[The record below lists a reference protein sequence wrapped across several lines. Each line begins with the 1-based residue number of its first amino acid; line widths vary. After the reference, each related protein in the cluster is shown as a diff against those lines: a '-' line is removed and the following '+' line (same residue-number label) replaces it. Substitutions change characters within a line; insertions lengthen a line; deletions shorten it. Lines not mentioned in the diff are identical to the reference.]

1 MHWITCIWFTYASY
15 ILSEDS
21 SDLNTW
27 IPSNLRIN
35 FGSSTNSHNQELI
48 NTFYNESDNF
58 DKYSYTLYSM
68 VMVILGSDIG
78 PCTPWQS
85 ISCVF
90 ICVFGSIFLAVL
102 FGNVSLLLAK
112 INNKYTA
119 YNSRVREL
127 EAKLTQRNIPLY
139 LKNRVLEYLDYC
151 WRKQKIYDELLDF
164 SELSAPLQ
172 RECLIYLHK
181 DVIINVPLFSHL
193 ESNEILTII
202 QKLKTE
208 IYMPEDLIIR
218 EGELGNQ
225 MYFLIEGVVEVIIK
239 AKKKKGGIFLT
250 KGAYFG
256 EIALI
261 SQSRR
266 TSSVKAA
273 DFCIL
278 EVFSK
283 KHYENLKYD
292 FPSKKKT
299 KKST

>member
-1 MHWITCIWFTYASY
+1 
-15 ILSEDS
+15 
-21 SDLNTW
+21 
-27 IPSNLRIN
+27 
-35 FGSSTNSHNQELI
+35 
-48 NTFYNESDNF
+48 
-58 DKYSYTLYSM
+58 M

-90 ICVFGSIFLAVL
+90 VCVFGSIFLAVI

-112 INNKYTA
+112 INSKFTVYNNKI
-119 YNSRVREL
+119 RDL
-127 EAKLTQRNIPLY
+127 EAKLTQRNIPVF
-139 LKNRVLEYLDYC
+139 LKNRVLEYFDYC
-151 WRKQKIYDELLDF
+151 WRKKKIYDELLDF

-181 DVIINVPLFSHL
+181 DVILNVPLFSHL

-225 MYFLIEGVVEVIIK
+225 MYFLIEGVVEVILK
-239 AKKKKGGIFLT
+239 SRKKTRGLFLK

-266 TSSVKAA
+266 TSNVKSA

-283 KHYENLKYD
+283 KDYENLKFD
-292 FPSKKKT
+292 FPSNYILNEKKYLLLFI
-299 KKST
+299 S